1 MMDSEIYHHIS
12 KPSKSHDVKLQ
23 KHQKNIVKAS
33 TTVVETCNTLIG
45 IKSNEK
51 LSSRTA
57 AELKQKASGS
67 LSMLSKANNYINKM
81 RRDDVLPQLGKD
93 VRQIR
98 FSITKESKTLFGEDV
113 SKRTASVTKMQRGIR
128 TSSSYS
134 STSHYYKS
142 KKSSYTPYNSSS
154 STSYN
159 SKIMKSFPSEQRSF
173 YGKKNRRQYNKN

>member
-1 MMDSEIYHHIS
+1 MDSEIYHHIS

-98 FSITKESKTLFGEDV
+98 FSIPKESKTLFGEDV

-128 TSSSYS
+128 LLVVTQVHL
-134 STSHYYKS
+134 TIIKVKSHHIPLTTVAHQPHTIQKS
-142 KKSSYTPYNSSS
+142 
-154 STSYN
+154 
-159 SKIMKSFPSEQRSF
+159 
-173 YGKKNRRQYNKN
+173 